1 MKYFFPFLWIA
12 LIVIGCQS
20 GISDAELSG
29 NKVVL
34 KAESLEMRLWW
45 CTPEMVR
52 ISIADRS
59 GHYDDLDSIM
69 VVKHEW
75 GAVDFDVS
83 SEGDEW
89 IISSAVID
97 LHVDKKNLATI
108 IYDKHGKIIF
118 GTSSSSSSASESV
131 IGYKDDVPF
140 LRARLFPGE
149 EFFGFGER
157 MDFLSQRGKK
167 LTLDVG
173 RGLGRP
179 HEIGAY
185 NILKANYCPVPFF
198 MSSRGYGYFFHNAW
212 PSHWNM
218 GSSSDKEWSV
228 KADGGAMDCYFM
240 YGPEFTKLIENYTS
254 ITGRSPLLPRFAMGL
269 HVGTYSGGTWGHEDK
284 TSQDYVVDLARKFR
298 EQDVPADLLW
308 LDSTWRLFG
317 KVNGKG
323 GTTFEWRQP
332 GFPDPK
338 SMFDKVY
345 EQNFNMAGVH
355 IRPRLD
361 NTDENNLLEQAQELG
376 VTYSEGD
383 YPGDFPNFFD
393 EVAEEWWWQ
402 NGLKPLAE
410 LGVMFVKTDEGSA
423 FGRQGNELLN
433 KTGPQGEKIPELH
446 NLFPVVYTKAPYEK
460 LSAFNKMRGLTQTRE
475 GFAGVQRYPY
485 IFAGDWPSEWQYFA
499 PVLRAGINIGLSGVG
514 AWTHCMGGFEHV
526 ADPELYVRWCQFGM
540 FSPVAML
547 FGMEHPQYKEPWNYG
562 EEALKIFRKFDNLR
576 YSLVPYIYS
585 SYFQMYQSGV
595 PIMRAMVMHW
605 PEDKNT
611 YSIDDQYMFGDN
623 IMVCPVLTKG
633 TSTRIVYFPKGEWYD
648 FWSGEKIE
656 GGQYKLVV
664 TPIEEMPLYVK
675 AGGILP
681 RQPEMEYMGEK
692 AVDPLTLQIF
702 TGETGSF
709 TLYEDDGRS
718 LDYQYGKFS
727 ATEISMQDSE
737 NNLSITVGESR
748 GDYDVEDYGL
758 VLEVL
763 LDEKPSGV
771 SMADGSTASEIEL
784 SAFDKNK
791 GDQLQWAYDDD
802 AGKLFVSGKRN
813 VEKEAVFVIKY

>member
-1 MKYFFPFLWIA
+1 MKYFSLFLLIA
-12 LIVIGCQS
+12 LILSGCQS
-20 GISDAELSG
+20 GISDSEMSG
-29 NKVVL
+29 NKVFL
-34 KAESLEMRLWW
+34 KTENQEMRLWW

-52 ISIADRS
+52 FSIADQD
-59 GHYDDLDSIM
+59 GKYDDHDSIM

-75 GAVDFDVS
+75 DVVDFDVF
-83 SEGDEW
+83 SEGYEW

-97 LHVDKKNLATI
+97 VHVKKNNLATT
-108 IYDKHGKIIF
+108 IYDKDGEIIS
-118 GTSSSSSSASESV
+118 GTPACAGEPV
-131 IGYKDDVPF
+131 IGYEDGAPF
-140 LRARLFPGE
+140 MRARVFPGE

-212 PSHWNM
+212 PSHWDM
-218 GSSSDKEWSV
+218 GSTSNTEWTV
-228 KADGGAMDCYFM
+228 KADGGAMDYYFM
-240 YGPEFTKLIENYTS
+240 YGPEFTRLLENYTS
-254 ITGRSPLLPRFAMGL
+254 VTGRSPLLPRFAMGL

-284 TSQDYVVDLARKFR
+284 TSQNYVVDLARKFR

-323 GTTFEWRQP
+323 GTTFEWRQS

-361 NTDENNLLEQAQELG
+361 NTDKNNLLEQAQELG
-376 VTYSEGD
+376 ITYPEGD
-383 YPGDFPNFFD
+383 YAGDFPNFFD
-393 EVAEEWWWQ
+393 EEAEEWWWK
-402 NGLKPLAE
+402 NGLKPLAKM
-410 LGVMFVKTDEGSA
+410 GVMFVKTDEGSA
-423 FGRQGNELLN
+423 FGRQGNELVN
-433 KTGPQGEKIPELH
+433 KTGPLGEKIPELH

-499 PVLRAGINIGLSGVG
+499 PVLRAGINIGMSGVG

-547 FGMEHPQYKEPWNYG
+547 FGMEHPNYKEPWNYG
-562 EEALKIFRKFDNLR
+562 EKALKIFRKFDNLR
-576 YSLVPYIYS
+576 YSLVPYVYS
-585 SYFQMYQSGV
+585 SYFQMYQSGI
-595 PIMRAMVMHW
+595 PIMRAMVMQW
-605 PEDKNT
+605 PDDKNT
-611 YSIDDQYMFGDN
+611 WSIDDQYMFGDN

-633 TSTRIVYFPKGEWYD
+633 ASTRIVYFPKGDWYD
-648 FWSGEKIE
+648 FWSGEEIE
-656 GGQYKLVV
+656 GGQYKLVE

-681 RQPEMEYMGEK
+681 RQPEMEYIGEK
-692 AVDPLTLQIF
+692 TVDPLTLQIF
-702 TGETGSF
+702 PGDSGSF
-709 TLYEDDGRS
+709 TLFEDDGRS
-718 LDYQYGKFS
+718 LDYQQGKFA
-727 ATEISMQDSE
+727 ATEISMQETE
-737 NNLSITVGESR
+737 NNLSVTVGVAK
-748 GDYDVEDYGL
+748 GDYEVEDYGL

-771 SMADGSTASEIEL
+771 SLTDGSPAAEVDVST
-784 SAFDKNK
+784 FDKNK
-791 GDQLQWAYDDD
+791 GEQLQWAYDDD

-813 VEKEAVFVIKY
+813 AGKEAGFVIKY